1 MISCLGDLEL
11 KTEAE
16 AVCMVG
22 SKELSRLEDDPGVGD
37 KVAGVH
43 EVVAVDAAVC
53 CCNRAAS

>member
-43 EVVAVDAAVC
+43 EVVAVAAVC